1 MKQRKKLIMLCGLM
15 LAAASPTYAESAT
28 EAVAISE
35 TASAVAQT
43 SDANAEAEMQS
54 VLETSVQ
61 ETDHVTLPA
70 IWQETY
76 TYLADTQDA
85 HAFPE
90 QIEKSGTSYQLKDV
104 QYQITE
110 LTKEYQKSSVD
121 MWAYAEY
128 TPEQEI
134 EVDGLHYTLVDT
146 SKEEWTK
153 SGRSKTV
160 SVDRTYLEGQE
171 IPEAIDIESTD
182 DTTGETIYGNIPRTD
197 LQDDGAGW
205 WEGGLEQWVK
215 YRWNDETSQW
225 VFEVGDEIFPAASDD
240 SPWFDGCESK
250 ILQSLN
256 LDGTFNQITGIAWD
270 SDGWQES
277 DGSWWK
283 SVKVTGNRMIKRSR
297 AWFSGEIAEAD
308 LPMVRYTSHYVSD
321 VTGYLITA
329 NVTYEEILP
338 EPESTVAE
346 TEAELVTQT
355 PETEAVLEQ
364 TQAENV
370 SDSDTNKTIAGMPW
384 QDLVLLFLETGSV
397 ALSFIMIGLLAKF
410 RPKPRAWLTI
420 PKKENKGKGE
430 KNDD

>member
-1 MKQRKKLIMLCGLM
+1 MYAVSKKKQTLECKLFCVRFGHRKGRRKHLKQRKKLIMLCGLM
-15 LAAASPTYAESAT
+15 LAVSSPTYAENAT
-28 EAVAISE
+28 EAVSISD
-35 TASAVAQT
+35 TASVVELT
-43 SDANAEAEMQS
+43 SDANMETEMQS
-54 VLETSVQ
+54 VSESDTPETSAQ
-61 ETDHVTLPA
+61 ETDQVALPA

-85 HAFPE
+85 HVFPE

-110 LTKEYQKSSVD
+110 LTKEYSKSSVD
-121 MWAYAEY
+121 LWAYAEY

-256 LDGTFNQITGIAWD
+256 LDGTFNQITG
-270 SDGWQES
+270 
-277 DGSWWK
+277 
-283 SVKVTGNRMIKRSR
+283 
-297 AWFSGEIAEAD
+297 
-308 LPMVRYTSHYVSD
+308 
-321 VTGYLITA
+321 
-329 NVTYEEILP
+329 
-338 EPESTVAE
+338 
-346 TEAELVTQT
+346 
-355 PETEAVLEQ
+355 
-364 TQAENV
+364 
-370 SDSDTNKTIAGMPW
+370 
-384 QDLVLLFLETGSV
+384 
-397 ALSFIMIGLLAKF
+397 
-410 RPKPRAWLTI
+410 
-420 PKKENKGKGE
+420 
-430 KNDD
+430 

>member
-134 EVDGLHYTLVDT
+134 EVD
-146 SKEEWTK
+146 
-153 SGRSKTV
+153 
-160 SVDRTYLEGQE
+160 
-171 IPEAIDIESTD
+171 
-182 DTTGETIYGNIPRTD
+182 
-197 LQDDGAGW
+197 
-205 WEGGLEQWVK
+205 
-215 YRWNDETSQW
+215 
-225 VFEVGDEIFPAASDD
+225 
-240 SPWFDGCESK
+240 
-250 ILQSLN
+250 
-256 LDGTFNQITGIAWD
+256 
-270 SDGWQES
+270 
-277 DGSWWK
+277 
-283 SVKVTGNRMIKRSR
+283 
-297 AWFSGEIAEAD
+297 
-308 LPMVRYTSHYVSD
+308 
-321 VTGYLITA
+321 
-329 NVTYEEILP
+329 
-338 EPESTVAE
+338 
-346 TEAELVTQT
+346 
-355 PETEAVLEQ
+355 
-364 TQAENV
+364 
-370 SDSDTNKTIAGMPW
+370 
-384 QDLVLLFLETGSV
+384 
-397 ALSFIMIGLLAKF
+397 
-410 RPKPRAWLTI
+410 
-420 PKKENKGKGE
+420 
-430 KNDD
+430 